1 MGTALHDATNRVATD
16 TAPVI
21 DGDEVIID
29 VMDDDSVVDTADL
42 RQQYYS
48 GTCACSADAAVPEI
62 IDVVAQDDDDDAV
75 VCIETANSTVRVGGG
90 TLAITVRPGK
100 AHC

>member
-16 TAPVI
+16 TAPAI
-21 DGDEVIID
+21 DDEVIID
-29 VMDDDSVVDTADL
+29 VMDDDPFDTATH
-42 RQQYYS
+42 REQHRS
-48 GTCACSADAAVPEI
+48 ETCACSADAAVPEV
-62 IDVVAQDDDDDAV
+62 IDVVAQDDEDDVV

-100 AHC
+100 ACC

>member
-29 VMDDDSVVDTADL
+29 VMDDDPFDTATY
-42 RQQYYS
+42 REQHRS
-48 GTCACSADAAVPEI
+48 ETCTCSADVAAPEI
-62 IDVVAQDDDDDAV
+62 IDVVAQDVDDDAV

-100 AHC
+100 VHC

>member
-1 MGTALHDATNRVATD
+1 MGTVLHDATNRVVND

-21 DGDEVIID
+21 DDDEIIVE
-29 VMDDDSVVDTADL
+29 VMDDNDVIDTMTQRQRCQTGQCTCSV
-42 RQQYYS
+42 
-48 GTCACSADAAVPEI
+48 DAAGPEI

-75 VCIETANSTVRVGGG
+75 VCIETANSIVHIGGG

-100 AHC
+100 AR

>member
-1 MGTALHDATNRVATD
+1 MGTALHDATNRAATD
-16 TAPVI
+16 TAPAI
-21 DGDEVIID
+21 DDDEVIID
-29 VMDDDSVVDTADL
+29 VMDEGDPFDTATH
-42 RQQYYS
+42 REQYHS
-48 GTCACSADAAVPEI
+48 GTCACSADAAAPEI

-75 VCIETANSTVRVGGG
+75 VCIETANSTVRIGGA

>member
-21 DGDEVIID
+21 DDDEVIVE
-29 VMDDDSVVDTADL
+29 VMDD
-42 RQQYYS
+42 S
-48 GTCACSADAAVPEI
+48 GAIDAVHREQHRGDVCTCSADVAAPEI
-62 IDVVAQDDDDDAV
+62 IDVVAQDDNDDAV
-75 VCIETANSTVRVGGG
+75 VCIETANSTVHIGGA